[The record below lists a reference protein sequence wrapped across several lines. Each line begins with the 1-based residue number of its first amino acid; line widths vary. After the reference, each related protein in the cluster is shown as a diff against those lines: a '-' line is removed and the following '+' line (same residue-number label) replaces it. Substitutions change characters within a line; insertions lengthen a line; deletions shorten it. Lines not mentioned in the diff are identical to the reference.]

1 VDGDRRRVAGVSLA
15 LIMVVAVRCP
25 RVSVVIPVHNREPY
39 IGAAI
44 ASVLAQTFG
53 DFELL
58 VIDDGSTDGTRDVVR
73 SFRDQ
78 RIRLL
83 CQASNRGIA
92 KTRNAGV
99 DAARG
104 DYLAFLD
111 SDDVAL
117 PDRLAAQVDFL
128 DHHPDHAAVGAW
140 IDWMDDRGRPTGRV
154 KRRPPRPDDVSALRL
169 FRQGIENTASMA
181 RTAVLRQY
189 RHDERFEV
197 SEDFDLW
204 ARVAADRPIANLAM
218 VLVLRRAHAQQTSK
232 GRDEQTRLYRQAIY
246 ARQLEAL
253 GVAFEEEDLRRH
265 HLLRRMRKSGF
276 TPDRAYVDWAEAWL
290 RGLQAANARARRYPE
305 PALSRL
311 LGGLWGKACWN
322 AAPTLGRAA
331 AWRRF
336 RTSPLR
342 RWAWAGL
349 RDDIFLRGPRALA
362 WLAARHSLPVRP
374 RRSLRTAQ
382 RIDEGHGENAP
393 TVDG

>member
-1 VDGDRRRVAGVSLA
+1 VKR
-15 LIMVVAVRCP
+15 P
-25 RVSVVIPVHNREPY
+25 RVSVVIPVYNRESY
-39 IGAAI
+39 VGEAL

-58 VIDDGSTDGTRDVVR
+58 VIDDGSTDRTRDVVC
-73 SFRDQ
+73 SFRDP
-78 RIRLL
+78 RIRVL
-83 CQASNRGIA
+83 QHEGNRGIA
-92 KTRNAGV
+92 RARNTGV
-99 DAARG
+99 DAACG

-117 PDRLAAQVDFL
+117 PQRLAAQVDFL
-128 DHHPDHAAVGAW
+128 DRHPDHAAVGAW

-154 KRRPPRPDDVSALRL
+154 KRRPPHAEDVSALRL

-181 RTAVLRQY
+181 RTAVLRQH

-204 ARVAADRPIANLAM
+204 ARIAAESRIANLPE
-218 VLVLRRAHAQQTSK
+218 VLVLRRAHVQQTSK
-232 GRDEQTRLYRQAIY
+232 GRDEQTRRYRQLIY
-246 ARQLEAL
+246 ARQLDAL
-253 GVAFEEEDLRRH
+253 GITFEEEDLRRH

-276 TPDRAYVDWAEAWL
+276 TPDRAYVDWADAWL
-290 RGLQAANARARRYPE
+290 RGLQTANARLQHYPE

-311 LGGLWGKACWN
+311 LGGLWGKVCWN
-322 AAPTLGRAA
+322 AVSTLGGAA

-336 RTSPLR
+336 RASPLR

-349 RDDIFLRGPRALA
+349 RDDIFLRGPRPLA
-362 WLAARHSLPVRP
+362 WLTATQSPWARAAGLL
-374 RRSLRTAQ
+374 RSAQ

-393 TVDG
+393 TVHR

>member
-1 VDGDRRRVAGVSLA
+1 VKR
-15 LIMVVAVRCP
+15 P
-25 RVSVVIPVHNREPY
+25 RVSVVIPVYNRESY
-39 IGAAI
+39 VGEAL

-58 VIDDGSTDGTRDVVR
+58 VIDDGSTDRTRDVVC
-73 SFRDQ
+73 SFRDP
-78 RIRLL
+78 RIRVL
-83 CQASNRGIA
+83 QHEGNRGIA
-92 KTRNAGV
+92 RARNTGV
-99 DAARG
+99 DAACG

-117 PDRLAAQVDFL
+117 PQRLAAQVDFL
-128 DHHPDHAAVGAW
+128 DRHPDHAAVGAW

-154 KRRPPRPDDVSALRL
+154 KRRPPHAEDVSALRL

-181 RTAVLRQY
+181 RTAVLRQH

-204 ARVAADRPIANLAM
+204 ARIAAESRIANLPE
-218 VLVLRRAHAQQTSK
+218 VLVLRRAHVQQTSK
-232 GRDEQTRLYRQAIY
+232 GRDEQTRRYRQLIY
-246 ARQLEAL
+246 ARQLDAL
-253 GVAFEEEDLRRH
+253 GITFEEEDLRRH

-276 TPDRAYVDWAEAWL
+276 TPDRAYVDWADAWL
-290 RGLQAANARARRYPE
+290 RGLQTANARLQHYPE

-311 LGGLWGKACWN
+311 LGGLWGKVCWN
-322 AAPTLGRAA
+322 AVSTLGGAA

-336 RTSPLR
+336 RASPLR

-349 RDDIFLRGPRALA
+349 RDDIFLRGPRPLA
-362 WLAARHSLPVRP
+362 WLTATQSPWT
-374 RRSLRTAQ
+374 RTGVLLHPAQ

-393 TVDG
+393 TVDR

>member
-1 VDGDRRRVAGVSLA
+1 
-15 LIMVVAVRCP
+15 VVCP
-25 RVSVVIPVHNREPY
+25 RISVVIPVYNRERY

-58 VIDDGSTDGTRDVVR
+58 VIDDGSTDGTGDVVR
-73 SFRDQ
+73 SFHDQ

-83 CQASNRGIA
+83 RHGANQGIA
-92 KTRNAGV
+92 RARNAGV

-117 PDRLAAQVDFL
+117 PERLAEQVGFL
-128 DHHPDHAAVGAW
+128 DAHPDHVAVGAW

-154 KRRPPRPDDVSALRL
+154 KRRPLRSDDVSALRL

-181 RTAVLRQY
+181 RTAVLRHY
-189 RHDERFEV
+189 RHDEHFEV
-197 SEDFDLW
+197 SEDFDIW
-204 ARVAADRPIANLAM
+204 ARIAADRPIANLPQ
-218 VLVLRRAHAQQTSK
+218 VLVLRRAHGQQTSK
-232 GRDEQTRLYRQAIY
+232 GRDEQTRLYRQTIY

-253 GVAFEEEDLRRH
+253 GIAFEEEDLRRH

-276 TPDRAYVDWAEAWL
+276 TPDRVYVDWAEAWL
-290 RGLQAANARARRYPE
+290 RELQAANARAHRYPE

-311 LGGLWGKACWN
+311 LGGLWGKVCWH
-322 AAPTLGRAA
+322 AAPTLGPVT

-336 RTSPLR
+336 RASPLR
-342 RWAWAGL
+342 RWARAGL
-349 RDDIFLRGPRALA
+349 RDDIFLRGPRAVA
-362 WLAARHSLPVRP
+362 WLAARHWSEP
-374 RRSLRTAQ
+374 R
-382 RIDEGHGENAP
+382 
-393 TVDG
+393 DGR

>member
-1 VDGDRRRVAGVSLA
+1 MA
-15 LIMVVAVRCP
+15 LLIAATVECP
-25 RVSVVIPVHNREPY
+25 RVSVVIPVYNREPY
-39 IGAAI
+39 VGQAI

-73 SFRDQ
+73 AFGDP

-83 CQASNRGIA
+83 CHASNRGIA
-92 KTRNAGV
+92 RARNAGV

-104 DYLAFLD
+104 EYLAFLD

-117 PDRLAAQVDFL
+117 PERLAEQVDFL

-169 FRQGIENTASMA
+169 FRQGIENTASVA
-181 RTAVLRQY
+181 RTAALRQY

-204 ARVAADRPIANLAM
+204 ARIAADRPIANLPK

-246 ARQLEAL
+246 ARQLAAL
-253 GVAFEEEDLRRH
+253 GIAFEEEDLRRH

-276 TPDRAYVDWAEAWL
+276 TPDGAYVDWAEAWL
-290 RGLQAANARARRYPE
+290 RGLQAANARAHRYPE

-311 LGGLWGKACWN
+311 LGGLWGKVCWN
-322 AAPTLGRAA
+322 AAPALGSAT

-336 RTSPLR
+336 RASPLR
-342 RWAWAGL
+342 HWAWPGL
-349 RDDIFLRGPRALA
+349 RDDVFLRGPRALA
-362 WLAARHSLPVRP
+362 WLAARHEPGG
-374 RRSLRTAQ
+374 TA
-382 RIDEGHGENAP
+382 R
-393 TVDG
+393 DGR

>member
-1 VDGDRRRVAGVSLA
+1 MA
-15 LIMVVAVRCP
+15 LIRLPAVKCP
-25 RVSVVIPVHNREPY
+25 RVSVVIPVYNREPY

-44 ASVLAQTFG
+44 ASVLAQTVQ

-73 SFRDQ
+73 SFHDE

-83 CQASNRGIA
+83 CHESNRGVA
-92 KTRNAGV
+92 SARNAGL

-117 PDRLAAQVDFL
+117 PERLAEQVAFL
-128 DHHPDHAAVGAW
+128 DRHPDHAAVGAW

-154 KRRPPRPDDVSALRL
+154 KRRPLRPDDVSALRL

-181 RTAVLRQY
+181 RTTVLRQY

-204 ARVAADRPIANLAM
+204 ARIAADRPIANQGK
-218 VLVLRRAHAQQTSK
+218 VLVLRRAHVQQTSK
-232 GRDEQTRLYRQAIY
+232 GRDEQTRHYRQAIY
-246 ARQLEAL
+246 ARQLAAL
-253 GVAFEEEDLRRH
+253 GVAFTEEDLTRH

-290 RGLQAANARARRYPE
+290 RGLHTANARVHRYPE

-311 LGGLWGKACWN
+311 LGGFWGKVCWN
-322 AAPTLGRAA
+322 AVPTLGRVT
-331 AWRRF
+331 AWRHF
-336 RTSPLR
+336 RGSPLY

-349 RDDIFLRGPRALA
+349 RDDIFLRGPRPLA
-362 WLAARHSLPVRP
+362 WLAARH
-374 RRSLRTAQ
+374 
-382 RIDEGHGENAP
+382 AP
-393 TVDG
+393 AA

>member
-1 VDGDRRRVAGVSLA
+1 VDTRKRAVGPADGTHRRVAVGDVA
-15 LIMVVAVRCP
+15 RIIRPAVRCP
-25 RVSVVIPVHNREPY
+25 RVSVIIPVYNRESY
-39 IGAAI
+39 IGEAI

-58 VIDDGSTDGTRDVVR
+58 VIDDGSTDRTREVVR
-73 SFRDQ
+73 AFHDQ
-78 RIRLL
+78 RLRLL
-83 CQASNRGIA
+83 CHASNRGTA
-92 KTRNAGV
+92 RARNAGV
-99 DAARG
+99 DMARG

-117 PDRLAAQVDFL
+117 PQRLAEQVDFL
-128 DHHPDHAAVGAW
+128 DRHPHHAAVGAW
-140 IDWMDDRGRPTGRV
+140 IDWMDERGRPTGRV

-197 SEDFDLW
+197 SEDFDMW
-204 ARVAADRPIANLAM
+204 ARIAADRSIANLAE
-218 VLVLRRAHAQQTSK
+218 VLVLRRAHVQQTSK

-253 GVAFEEEDLRRH
+253 GIAFTEEDLTRH

-276 TPDRAYVDWAEAWL
+276 TPDRAYIDWAAAWL
-290 RGLQAANARARRYPE
+290 LGLHTANARAHRYPE

-311 LGGLWGKACWN
+311 LGALWGKACWN
-322 AAPTLGRAA
+322 AVPTLGPAT
-331 AWRRF
+331 AWRCF
-336 RTSPLR
+336 RASPLR

-349 RDDIFLRGPRALA
+349 RDDIFLSGPRAVA
-362 WLAARHSLPVRP
+362 WLAAR
-374 RRSLRTAQ
+374 RSPER
-382 RIDEGHGENAP
+382 
-393 TVDG
+393 